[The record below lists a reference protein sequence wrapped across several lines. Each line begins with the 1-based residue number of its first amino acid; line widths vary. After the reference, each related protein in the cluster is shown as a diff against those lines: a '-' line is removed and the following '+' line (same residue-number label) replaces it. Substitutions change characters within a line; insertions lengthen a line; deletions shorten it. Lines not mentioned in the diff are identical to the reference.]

1 MRRGHVKRQLLA
13 RSVPPHS
20 TKHQTSLKKEW
31 SMTTIAWYRPLVTW
45 MMKFVNHN
53 MFMHFRGGGVGHMAS
68 HHWDGFLQSDC
79 PKFKARKDETFDT
92 EYSGDMGGDASIAD
106 SDADEGDGPIGS
118 DMDSDSDSDGQ
129 ENDEVVEDIVASN
142 GEELDDAI
150 YIEEGYGAP

>member
-1 MRRGHVKRQLLA
+1 M
-13 RSVPPHS
+13 
-20 TKHQTSLKKEW
+20 TKF
-31 SMTTIAWYRPLVTW
+31 IDRD
-45 MMKFVNHN
+45 

-92 EYSGDMGGDASIAD
+92 EYLGDMGGDASVTD

-118 DMDSDSDSDGQ
+118 DMDLDSDSNGQ
-129 ENDEVVEDIVASN
+129 ENDEVVKDIVAGN